1 VTESFSEFAKIVQ
14 ERHSIR
20 MFLRDKPVPRELLD
34 EALALAVRAPSNSNI
49 QPWRLFLATG
59 PRRDRLV
66 EALLAQASTG
76 YPATVGLPES
86 FARLRREIGALVY
99 GSMGIERNDGEGRR
113 IAQLRNWEF
122 FRAPVA
128 GVVCMHRDLGHAD
141 SLAVGMFLQTL
152 LLALTER
159 GLGTCLQVSVAHFPD
174 VLREQ
179 LDIPDDLQILCGLAV
194 GYADPDFPAN
204 RLQTPRNPVGEN
216 VVFLDS

>member
-1 VTESFSEFAKIVQ
+1 MKLDEIVQ
-14 ERHSIR
+14 ERHSTR

-34 EALALAVRAPSNSNI
+34 DALTLAMRAPSNSNI

-66 EALLAQASTG
+66 EALLARASTG

-86 FARLRREIGALVY
+86 FARLRSEIGALVY
-99 GSMGIERNDGEGRR
+99 GAMDIARDDAEGRR

-152 LLALTER
+152 VLALTER
-159 GLGTCLQVSVAHFPD
+159 GLATCLQVSIAHFPD
-174 VLREQ
+174 VLRAQ
-179 LDIPDDLQILCGLAV
+179 LDISDQLQILCGLAV

-204 RLQTPRNPVGEN
+204 RLRTPRNPVAEN
-216 VVFLDS
+216 VTFVDS